1 MSKMYIGQK
10 VVCRPETFCGVTDKM
25 KTENGRPKTGKI
37 IYIHPRKRW
46 IVVSFGP
53 VRESFFV
60 WDVLQFG
67 R

>member
-1 MSKMYIGQK
+1 MHIGQK
-10 VVCRPETFCGVTDKM
+10 VVCLPVTLADQVD
-25 KTENGRPKTGKI
+25 PKKSATHKPQTGKI
-37 IYIHPRKRW
+37 IYIHPAKRW
-46 IVVSFGP
+46 IVVEFGP

>member
-1 MSKMYIGQK
+1 MHIGQK
-10 VVCRPETFCGVTDKM
+10 VVCCPLTLGDVEDPYK
-25 KTENGRPKTGKI
+25 KPQNKAQSGKI
-37 IYIHPRKRW
+37 VYIHPRRRW
-46 IVVSFGP
+46 IVVAFGP

>member
-1 MSKMYIGQK
+1 MHIGQK
-10 VVCRPETFCGVTDKM
+10 VVCQSVTLADQLATNKSARN
-25 KTENGRPKTGKI
+25 KPQTGRI
-37 IYIHPRKRW
+37 VYIHPSRRW
-46 IVVSFGP
+46 IVVAFGL

>member
-1 MSKMYIGQK
+1 MYIGQK
-10 VVCRPETFCGVTDKM
+10 VVCLPTTLYDQIDAGKIA
-25 KTENGRPKTGKI
+25 KKPQTGKI
-37 IYIHPRKRW
+37 VYIHPARRW
-46 IVVSFGP
+46 IVVAFGE